1 MAAFVKR
8 VHQGL
13 AYGDGHLQGA
23 GSSGQVVRLVGHDLF
38 AVNTDPT
45 QPSFGVLI
53 RDYKDG
59 EMPGILC
66 NGGIIELTTYEGNPA
81 PGDTLKVS
89 ATGFLTPNPGA
100 GEYPLARVISVAN
113 GVLKIKLLV

>member
-1 MAAFVKR
+1 MAKFVQR

-23 GSSGQVVRLVGHDLF
+23 GSAGQVVRLVGHDLF
-38 AVNTDPT
+38 SVNTDPT
-45 QPSFGVLI
+45 LPSFGLLI

-66 NGGIIELTTYEGNPA
+66 NGGIVELSTYEGNPA
-81 PGDTLKVS
+81 PGNTLKVS
-89 ATGFLTPNPGA
+89 AAGFLTPNPGA
-100 GEYPLARVISVAN
+100 GEYPIARVISVT
-113 GVLKIKLLV
+113 GGMLKIILLV